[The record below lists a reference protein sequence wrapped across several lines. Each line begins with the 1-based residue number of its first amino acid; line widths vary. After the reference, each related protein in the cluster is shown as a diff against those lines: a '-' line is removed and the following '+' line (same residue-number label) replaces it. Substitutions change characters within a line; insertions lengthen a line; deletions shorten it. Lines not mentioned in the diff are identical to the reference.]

1 MTVFVKSNFE
11 IFGENTGFPKK
22 SLLFVPEDHN
32 DQVRTNIKYNILN
45 AKKNCQIKRCLN
57 FQDILIRSEDI

>member
-32 DQVRTNIKYNILN
+32 DQVRTNIQYNILN
-45 AKKNCQIKRCLN
+45 AKNLPNKMVLQ
-57 FQDILIRSEDI
+57 FQGYLD

>member
-22 SLLFVPEDHN
+22 SLLFVPKDHN
-32 DQVRTNIKYNILN
+32 DQVRTNIQYNILN
-45 AKKNCQIKRCLN
+45 AKNLPNKMVFK
-57 FQDILIRSEDI
+57 F

>member
-11 IFGENTGFPKK
+11 IFGENTWFPKK

-45 AKKNCQIKRCLN
+45 AKNLPNIIVPQFSGYL
-57 FQDILIRSEDI
+57 D

>member
-45 AKKNCQIKRCLN
+45 AKNLPNKMVPLFSRYL
-57 FQDILIRSEDI
+57 D